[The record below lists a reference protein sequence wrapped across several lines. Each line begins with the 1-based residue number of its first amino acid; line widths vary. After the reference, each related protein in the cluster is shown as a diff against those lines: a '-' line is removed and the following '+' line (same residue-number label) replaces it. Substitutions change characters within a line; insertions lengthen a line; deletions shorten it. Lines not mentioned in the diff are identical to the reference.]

1 MFIVPADE
9 IAELMAPEG
18 DHLKVIRRFAAIRVQ
33 AIGETDAGL
42 ASGLMD
48 EFITAS
54 SALMVVGPS
63 AQSIIDYARLHVQ
76 GEEFL
81 KRHTWIGI
89 FDVDKVTG
97 KCLYMGPVNMDSVTK
112 KIGA

>member
-42 ASGLMD
+42 ASGLMAD
-48 EFITAS
+48 
-54 SALMVVGPS
+54 
-63 AQSIIDYARLHVQ
+63 H
-76 GEEFL
+76 
-81 KRHTWIGI
+81 HHGI
-89 FDVDKVTG
+89 FRPDGGRPFRPVDH
-97 KCLYMGPVNMDSVTK
+97 
-112 KIGA
+112 